1 MKSLITILL
10 LIMTTSQVLAQQTE
24 RLEEITF
31 PSEVMDQ
38 DRTIKIYLPKDYTE
52 EKSYPVIYITD
63 GRNVNFNVAANY
75 LDGLSETYFNLI
87 PQSILVAIHHN
98 RRNDDLDV
106 HDSESGKVFMQY
118 LHEELLPYMDSNY
131 ATSGFNAMIGHS
143 NGAEYNHFLMMDD
156 NNPFRG
162 FISMSTSLNTDV
174 RDRLADFF
182 NNYEGKN
189 IYYFIGNATFDSP
202 ERPRFGNEIAEI
214 YESNP
219 NPNIKLENQTYE
231 ASHMSIV
238 PVSLFD
244 GLRFIFKDYYAITA
258 FPTFTDYSEN
268 YLNDLKDNYGLEGNI
283 NPSDLEN
290 YLMDIITNKK
300 LDEYEPYIALIA
312 EHKLF
317 LGKGLDPINIAN
329 HYYLMEAYDKTIEY
343 YNDALENYD
352 GYVEE
357 YPGHFENMYRNML
370 RQPIGSYEK
379 TGQIDE
385 LIDFLE
391 RSLEILPEKSALS
404 INHKIAKLS
413 VEHQTSLEQGKKAL
427 AYCKNNYIENK
438 RISMND
444 ILSLEEK
451 LNMMGTASSGS
462 DK

>member
-1 MKSLITILL
+1 MKSVITILL
-10 LIMTTSQVLAQQTE
+10 LFITASPVLAQQTE
-24 RLEEITF
+24 RLQEITF

-38 DRTIKIYLPKDYTE
+38 DRTIKIYVPKDYSE

-63 GRNVNFNVAANY
+63 GSNVNFNVAANY

-87 PQSILVAIHHN
+87 PQSILVGIHHN

-106 HDSESGKVFMQY
+106 HDSESGKVFMEY
-118 LHEELLPYMDSNY
+118 LHEELLPYMDSTY
-131 ATSGFNAMIGHS
+131 STSGFNAMIGHS
-143 NGAEYNHFLMMDD
+143 NGAEYNHFLMMSE

-162 FISMSTSLNTDV
+162 FISMSTSFNTDV

-182 NNYEGKN
+182 NSYEGKN

-202 ERPRFGNEIAEI
+202 ERPRFGNEFAEI
-214 YESNP
+214 YANHP
-219 NPNIKLENQTYE
+219 NPNVELQNQTYA

-244 GLRFIFKDYYAITA
+244 GLRFVFKDYYAITA
-258 FPTFTDYSEN
+258 FPEFTDYSEN
-268 YLNDLKDNYGLEGNI
+268 YLNDLKDNYGLEGTI

-290 YLMDIITNKK
+290 YLMDILTNKK
-300 LDEYEPYIALIA
+300 LDEYERLIALEA

-317 LGKGLDPINIAN
+317 LGKGMDPINIAN

-352 GYVEE
+352 QYVEE
-357 YPGHFENMYRNML
+357 YPDHFERMYRNML

-379 TGQIDE
+379 TDQIDE

-391 RSLEILPEKSALS
+391 RSIEVLPEKSALS

-413 VEHQTSLEQGKKAL
+413 VEHQTSLELGKKAL
-427 AYCKNNYIENK
+427 AYCKSNYRENTSFTMDDL
-438 RISMND
+438 IAM
-444 ILSLEEK
+444 EEK
-451 LNMMGTASSGS
+451 LN
-462 DK
+462 